1 MKYLLILLSFLL
13 TVGAIPLSAQNKID
27 DMVDTYYAMGKSTLT
42 SAVERDNKTKKI
54 TKVVKVLDVDKGY
67 VNSFIKAF
75 EEEKSKSASY
85 KQTLN
90 GNEVTTV
97 LTTENDK
104 SNRIYMLQYNVSTG
118 TYTTMPAFGSPFKV
132 SIVVKFK
139 KSK

>member
-118 TYTTMPAFGSPFKV
+118 TYTTMPVFGSPFKV